1 MFCRPLIDKHSVS
14 GPRLE
19 WKTQFHTG
27 MNNKVEEN
35 KNGADNIE
43 AVEWGRGF
51 DAEVTKRL

>member
-1 MFCRPLIDKHSVS
+1 
-14 GPRLE
+14 
-19 WKTQFHTG
+19 